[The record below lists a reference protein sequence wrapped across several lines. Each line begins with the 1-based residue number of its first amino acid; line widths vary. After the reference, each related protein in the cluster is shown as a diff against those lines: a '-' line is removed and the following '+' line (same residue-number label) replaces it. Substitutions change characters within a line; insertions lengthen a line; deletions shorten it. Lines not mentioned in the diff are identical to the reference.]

1 MDGVAWLRVAHF
13 TYQKLAQSVALTSLR
28 EDSVGL
34 VGVHPVSH
42 AIVVMDTTVDIDPPS
57 VEDSGPALVA
67 TRFNRSHVYLV
78 VVADAFLRW
87 A

>member
-1 MDGVAWLRVAHF
+1 
-13 TYQKLAQSVALTSLR
+13 
-28 EDSVGL
+28 
-34 VGVHPVSH
+34 
-42 AIVVMDTTVDIDPPS
+42 VMDTTVDIDPPC
-57 VEDSGPALVA
+57 VEDNGPALVD